1 MRIQELV
8 GKNIDT
14 VGHHRNDDWKTRL
27 PNVTNVLPKAHVF
40 DYASCWSLFVLCI
53 LTIVLLKES
62 INSDG
67 QQFHQYQ
74 QNELDMSARYQRHGQ
89 QFHQYQ

>member
-1 MRIQELV
+1 
-8 GKNIDT
+8 
-14 VGHHRNDDWKTRL
+14 
-27 PNVTNVLPKAHVF
+27 
-40 DYASCWSLFVLCI
+40 

-74 QNELDMSARYQRHGQ
+74 QNELDMSARYRRDGQ
-89 QFHQYQ
+89 QFHQYQQNEFDMSARYRRTTSDYPFSIFKPLLS